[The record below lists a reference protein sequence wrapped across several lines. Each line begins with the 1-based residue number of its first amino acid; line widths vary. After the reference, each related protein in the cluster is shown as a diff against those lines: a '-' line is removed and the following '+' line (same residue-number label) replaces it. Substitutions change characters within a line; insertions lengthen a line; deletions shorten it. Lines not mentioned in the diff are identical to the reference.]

1 MADRTNPKIL
11 YLVTEDWYFCSHRLP
26 IARAARDAGLD
37 VVVATRVQDHGDEI
51 RRQGFTLIP
60 LDFPRRLSS
69 PWRELSTLIAIIR
82 LYRAERPDIVHHVA
96 MKPVVLGSV
105 AALMTGVP
113 RVINAL
119 AGLGYVFAGVS
130 AKARILRFLNGL
142 AFRLLLNR
150 PASRVIVQNP
160 DDRDTLIGAGIVLPE
175 QMVLIKGSGVDITR
189 FTPAPEPEGRVRL
202 AFVSRMLWSKG
213 AGVLVEAARLLKAR
227 GVAIDIVLAGLPDA
241 ANPASVNEAEL
252 KAWHQEGAVEW
263 IGFAGDVPALLAGC
277 HIVALPSFY
286 GEGVPKCLLEA
297 AASARPIVAADGP
310 GLREIVDDGV
320 NGILVPPRDAEAL
333 ADAIE
338 KLAGDATLRRRM
350 GEAGRKIAEGA
361 FAEEIVVGETLDLYR
376 QMLGARWQG
385 EG

>member
-1 MADRTNPKIL
+1 MAGRTSPKIL

-26 IARAARDAGLD
+26 IARAARDAGLE
-37 VVVATRVQDHGDEI
+37 VVVATRVQDHRHEI
-51 RRQGFTLIP
+51 ERQGFTLVL
-60 LDFPRRLSS
+60 LDFPRRLSN
-69 PWRELSTLIAIIR
+69 PWRELSTLIAIVR

-105 AALMTGVP
+105 AAFMTGVP

-119 AGLGYVFAGVS
+119 AGLGYVFAAKS

-175 QMVLIKGSGVDITR
+175 QMVLIKGSGVDIAR
-189 FTPAPEPEGRVRL
+189 FTPAPEPEGRLRL
-202 AFVSRMLWSKG
+202 AFVSRMLWPKG

-241 ANPASVNEAEL
+241 ANPASVSEAEL

-263 IGFAGDVPALLAGC
+263 IGFADDVPALLAGC

-320 NGILVPPRDAEAL
+320 NGILVPPRDAGAL

-338 KLAGDATLRRRM
+338 RLANDATLRRDM
-350 GEAGRKIAEGA
+350 GQAGRRIAEGA
-361 FAEEIVVGETLDLYR
+361 FAEEIVVRKTLDLYR
-376 QMLGARWQG
+376 RMLGSRWPG
-385 EG
+385 GG

>member
-37 VVVATRVQDHGDEI
+37 VVVAARVQDHGREI
-51 RRQGFTLIP
+51 ERQGFTLVP
-60 LDFPRRLSS
+60 LDFPRRLAN

-105 AALMTGVP
+105 AAFITGVP

-130 AKARILRFLNGL
+130 VKARILRFLNGL

-175 QMVLIKGSGVDITR
+175 QMVLIRGSGVDVAR
-189 FTPAPEPEGRVRL
+189 FTPAPEPEGRIRL

-213 AGVLVEAARLLKAR
+213 AGVLVEAARMLKAR

-241 ANPASVNEAEL
+241 ANPASIGEAQL

-263 IGFAGDVPALLAGC
+263 IGFTADVPALLAGC

-310 GLREIVDDGV
+310 GLREIVSDGV
-320 NGILVPPRDAEAL
+320 NGILVPPRDAKAL

-338 KLAGDATLRRRM
+338 RLAGDGELRRRM
-350 GEAGRKIAEGA
+350 GEAGRRIAEQS
-361 FAEEIVVGETLDLYR
+361 FAEEIVVAETLGLYR
-376 QMLGARWQG
+376 RMLGARWPG
-385 EG
+385 GG